1 MGLGQNIHDRREEL
15 GITLDEVGRAC
26 GTSKHTICKYEKGVI
41 RNIPSDKI
49 EKIAKVLKTTPQELM
64 GWEEQPMDILVQMIN
79 NNSEPIDALIEVVND
94 FSKEELALLI
104 EYAEFIKGRR
114 K

>member
-1 MGLGQNIHDRREEL
+1 MSLGTNIHSRRILL
-15 GITLDEVGRAC
+15 GLTLDEVGKAC
-26 GTSKHTICKYEKGVI
+26 GTSRHTIHKYEKEI
-41 RNIPSDKI
+41 IKNIPSDKI